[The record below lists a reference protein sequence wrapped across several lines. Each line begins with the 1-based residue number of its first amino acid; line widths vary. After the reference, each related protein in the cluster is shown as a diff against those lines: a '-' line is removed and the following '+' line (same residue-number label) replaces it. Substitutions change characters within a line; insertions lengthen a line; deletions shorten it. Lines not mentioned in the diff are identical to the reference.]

1 MMERECDKCNGMS
14 DALVRVHPIDKDGQ
28 NLETVYL
35 CPNCRAAW
43 GKIYEKEITG
53 SSSDIARK
61 LWAKFWEQFIS
72 GKYEEREVVQFT

>member
-1 MMERECDKCNGMS
+1 MS
-14 DALVRVHPIDKDGQ
+14 DALVRVHPIDKNGQ

-43 GKIYEKEITG
+43 GKVYDKEVKNVDSI
-53 SSSDIARK
+53 
-61 LWAKFWEQFIS
+61 KFQSAWTNSWENFMS